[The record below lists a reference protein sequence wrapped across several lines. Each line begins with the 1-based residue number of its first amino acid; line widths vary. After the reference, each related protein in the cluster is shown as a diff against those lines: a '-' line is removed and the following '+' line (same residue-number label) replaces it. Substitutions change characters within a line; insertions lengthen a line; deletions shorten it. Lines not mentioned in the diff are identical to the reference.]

1 MKREKIILPAL
12 TLIGI
17 SARTNNKN
25 EMSGNGI
32 IGPTMNHYHQNQL
45 GNLINNRT
53 NPGVL
58 YSVYTEFE
66 DGTDGDYTYFLGE
79 EVSSIEDQP
88 VKDQSIKDQSILA
101 QDSSQFRI
109 LNILASSYEK
119 FTTEPGQ
126 MPDTVINAW
135 KEIWSMKPEDFAGK
149 RTVVAEFEVYSK
161 DFDPSKGTIDIYIGI
176 EN

>member
-1 MKREKIILPAL
+1 MNGSIKMKREKVILPAI

-25 EMSGNGI
+25 EVSGNGI

-66 DGTDGDYTYFLGE
+66 DGPDGDYTYFLGE
-79 EVSSIEDQP
+79 EVSSIEDQ
-88 VKDQSIKDQSILA
+88 SILE

-109 LNILASSYEK
+109 LNIPASTYEK

-135 KEIWSMKPEDFAGK
+135 KEIWSMKAEDFAGK
-149 RTVVAEFEVYSK
+149 RTVVAEFEVYGK
-161 DFDPSKGTIDIYIGI
+161 DFDPSKGVVDIYIGI
-176 EN
+176 ES